1 MIPVFFNNQNYTTMT
16 INEAKDMI
24 LASTKANVT
33 RTYLDC
39 WRSVTPSSDKV
50 KLEKWW
56 LNNNSQFKLK
66 EGTQEEKEVYRLVLT
81 PEERRACER
90 ELAEMEQ
97 DLEEQEEYYYTQLEL
112 DLLTLEELN

>member
-66 EGTQEEKEVYRLVLT
+66 EEEKEVYRLVLT

-90 ELAEMEQ
+90 ELAEMERIWKSRKN
-97 DLEEQEEYYYTQLEL
+97 T
-112 DLLTLEELN
+112 TIHN